1 MFEER
6 ADAGP
11 ATAMATEIATP
22 TAIATLRA
30 EKTLGKLW
38 SGESLG
44 VTANA
49 TVLVLL

>member
-22 TAIATLRA
+22 TATATLRA
-30 EKTLGKLW
+30 EKLCENSGVGILW
-38 SGESLG
+38 E
-44 VTANA
+44 
-49 TVLVLL
+49 